1 MTWAIDVHI
10 HADADPRT
18 RTGRMKEFHD
28 AAVKYFGVGHKDESV
43 DATADMYR
51 ELDMMAVLLAVNS
64 ESGLG
69 TPAVSNEFVA
79 EAMKK
84 HPDVYIG
91 FASVDPWRGKISVD
105 EVKHAVEELG
115 LKGFKFHP
123 ATQNFYPNE
132 RQFYPIYE
140 AIARHDVPILIHTGT
155 TGIGAGMPGGAGI
168 KLGTCR
174 PIPYIDDIAADFPD
188 TNFILAHP
196 SWPWQDEALA
206 MAVHKPNVFIDLSGW
221 SPKYFSESL
230 VRYSNSLLQD
240 KVMFG
245 TDYPLITPE
254 RWLSD
259 FAKAPFKDPVRP
271 KILFETANRL
281 LKLGLE
287 RTPPPAALSGIV

>member
-1 MTWAIDVHI
+1 MTFAIDMHI
-10 HADADPRT
+10 HADADQRVIQ
-18 RTGRMKEFHD
+18 GRARDFHE
-28 AAVKYFGVGHKDESV
+28 AALKYFGAKHKHQSV
-43 DATADMYR
+43 EETADMYR
-51 ELDMMAVLLAVNS
+51 ALRMKAVLLAVNS
-64 ESGLG
+64 ESGIG
-69 TPAVSNEFVA
+69 VCVSNDFVA
-79 EAMKK
+79 EAQRKN
-84 HPDVYIG
+84 PDVYIG
-91 FASVDPWRGKISVD
+91 FASVDPWAGVKAVD
-105 EVKHAVEELG
+105 EVKRAMEELG

-132 RQFYPIYE
+132 HRFYPIYE
-140 AIARHDVPILIHTGT
+140 AIARYDVPVLIHTGT

-174 PIPYIDDIAADFPD
+174 PIPYIDDVAADFPE

-230 VRYSNSLLQD
+230 VRYSNTLLQD

-254 RWLSD
+254 RWLRD
-259 FAKAPFKDPVRP
+259 FANAPFRDEVRP
-271 KILFETANRL
+271 KILFENANRL
-281 LKLGLE
+281 LGLGLARSE
-287 RTPPPAALSGIV
+287 APEGLFA

>member
-1 MTWAIDVHI
+1 MTYAIDVHI

-18 RTGRMKEFHD
+18 RRGRAREYHE
-28 AAVKYFGVGHKDESV
+28 AAIKYFGVDHRDESV
-43 DATADMYR
+43 DVTADMYR
-51 ELDMMAVLLAVNS
+51 RLGMMAVLLAVNS

-69 TPAVSNEFVA
+69 TPAVSNEFVS

-91 FASVDPWRGKISVD
+91 FASVDPWRGKAAVD
-105 EVKHAVEELG
+105 EVKRAVEELG

-123 ATQNFYPNE
+123 ATQAFYPNDA
-132 RQFYPIYE
+132 RFYPIYE
-140 AIARHDVPILIHTGT
+140 AIARYHVPILIHTGT
-155 TGIGAGMPGGAGI
+155 TGIGAGMPGGGGV
-168 KLGTCR
+168 KLGGCR
-174 PIPYIDDIAADFPD
+174 PIPYIDDVAADFPG

-230 VRYSNSLLQD
+230 IRYSNSLLQD

-245 TDYPLITPE
+245 TDYPLITPQ
-254 RWLSD
+254 RWLKD
-259 FAKAPFKDPVRP
+259 FEKAPFKEEVRP
-271 KILFETANRL
+271 KILFDNANRL
-281 LKLGLE
+281 LGLNLK
-287 RTPPPAALSGIV
+287 RSPKPAE